1 MKMTVIAS
9 GSSGNCY
16 VLEGTRSALI
26 LECGV
31 TPERLM
37 AGTTLDMTKVAGCLV
52 SHEHGDHAA
61 FMQRYGELGLPIIC
75 SPGTLAAL
83 NPTPERTH
91 VKLLSDFQTYKLDE
105 WTIASFEVK
114 HDAAQPFGFLISHP
128 EMGLLLFITDTGPIP
143 WNFRAN
149 KPDHIM
155 VEANY
160 DDEIMDS
167 NVREGRLPDALAG
180 RTRRSHLSLRHAID
194 FVKANETERLKT
206 VTLMHLSQG
215 NSSSYE
221 FQKRMQ
227 DAVLFAEV
235 QVARPG
241 LVVDMDRRFKL

>member
-31 TPERLM
+31 APERM
-37 AGTTLDMTKVAGCLV
+37 VNVARTLDMTKVAGCLV

-61 FMQRYGELGLPIIC
+61 YVQRYADLGLPILC
-75 SPGTLAAL
+75 SAGTRDAL
-83 NPTPERTH
+83 GGIRGRVIALDN
-91 VKLLSDFQTYKLDE
+91 LLPFTFGE
-105 WTIASFEVK
+105 WTISFFRTA
-114 HDAAQPFGFLISHP
+114 HDAAQPVGALITHP
-128 EMGLLLFITDTGPIP
+128 ELGVLLFLTDTAPIP
-143 WNFRAN
+143 WNFRACR
-149 KPDHIM
+149 PDHIM

-160 DDEIMDS
+160 ADYTLDE
-167 NVREGRLPDALAG
+167 NVKAGRIAEAQAL
-180 RTRRSHLSLRHAID
+180 RTRRSHLSLRQAID
-194 FVKANETERLKT
+194 LVKANETAALKT
-206 VTLMHLSQG
+206 VTLLHLSER
-215 NSSSYE
+215 NSSYLNFAE
-221 FQKRMQ
+221 EMQ